1 MRQINLTDLTGCWC
15 EIFVCEADRHRSQFA
30 PSQPSPSPLAG
41 PSDGRRTRCAPPP
54 SAWITTNHP
63 VIEKAN
69 RCEEER
75 LFKIPIIT
83 VYTHAKKNVVLGTHA
98 KVLPNGAQF
107 GADVFA
113 EDVGRPRGGR
123 KQPRQDGPLG
133 KMKLKIEY
141 NMFF

>member
-1 MRQINLTDLTGCWC
+1 M
-15 EIFVCEADRHRSQFA
+15 
-30 PSQPSPSPLAG
+30 
-41 PSDGRRTRCAPPP
+41 
-54 SAWITTNHP
+54 
-63 VIEKAN
+63 
-69 RCEEER
+69 
-75 LFKIPIIT
+75 
-83 VYTHAKKNVVLGTHA
+83 YTHAKKNVVLGTHA

-141 NMFF
+141 NMFFVG